1 MRSIRGVLVG
11 LVVFVLVAAAR
22 ADHAHVTVDVEAG
35 KIKIVVGYLFGEESF
50 HIDPDGWMRKDADVY
65 TMTCDQEWW
74 GEPYNGW
81 PIAVE
86 QMTLT
91 ADYFGSTGRLDG
103 GHYWYELAS
112 VVPVDGDP
120 NASLLWAQEQN
131 GNFLT
136 HIADSAGSSRSKRS
150 FELGFLGH
158 LHDQRQLINE
168 PGLYEVTL
176 IGWDSNG
183 VYADSDPVRF
193 YIEVPGCE
201 ADFNGDGNV
210 NTQDMLAFLNA
221 WAAGDASADING
233 DGIVNTQDVI
243 AFLNLWVAGC

>member
-1 MRSIRGVLVG
+1 MRSMRVVLAG
-11 LVVFVLVAAAR
+11 LVVVLAAAAR
-22 ADHAHVTVDVEAG
+22 ADHLHVTVDTEAG
-35 KIKIVVGYLFGEESF
+35 QIKIVVGYLSGEEAF
-50 HIDPDGWMRKDADVY
+50 HIDEDGWIRKDADVY
-65 TMTCDQEWW
+65 TITCDQEWW

-91 ADYFGSTGRLDG
+91 ADYFGATGRLDG

-131 GNFLT
+131 GNFLNL
-136 HIADSAGSSRSKRS
+136 IADSTGSSRSKRS

-158 LHDQRQLINE
+158 LHDQRQLVNQ

-176 IGWDSNG
+176 IAWDSNG
-183 VYADSDPVRF
+183 VYADSVPVRF
-193 YIEVPGCE
+193 NIEVPDCGG
-201 ADFNGDGNV
+201 DFNNDGTV

-233 DGIVNTQDVI
+233 DGEVNTQDVI
-243 AFLNLWVAGC
+243 AFLNLWAAGC